1 MHDPFRCRYFGG
13 LRVIVEGRD
22 VDYEEISRILC
33 SKANE
38 RVLGASPMEN

>member
-22 VDYEEISRILC
+22 VVYEEISRLLC
-33 SKANE
+33 SNANE
-38 RVLGASPMEN
+38 RVLGASLMGN